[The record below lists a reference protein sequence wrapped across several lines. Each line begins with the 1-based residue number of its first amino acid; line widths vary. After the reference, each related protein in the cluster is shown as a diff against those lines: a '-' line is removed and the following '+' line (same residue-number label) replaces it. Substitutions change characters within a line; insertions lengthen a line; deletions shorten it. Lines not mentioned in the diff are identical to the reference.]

1 MEPGGNASAGIAIC
15 VAYATR
21 EEQVIIELS
30 VPDGTTIQEAI
41 QRSGVLSRCPDIDL
55 RRQGVGVFG
64 QARALD
70 YCPRNGDRIEIYRP
84 LVLDPKEARR
94 KRTSQYTSR
103 AGFKPRP

>member
-1 MEPGGNASAGIAIC
+1 MEPGGNASVAIR
-15 VAYATR
+15 VAYSTR

-30 VPDGTTIQEAI
+30 VPHGTTIQEAI
-41 QRSGVLSRCPDIDL
+41 QRSGILNRYPDIDL

-70 YCPRNGDRIEIYRP
+70 YCPRTGDRIEIYRP

-94 KRTSQYTSR
+94 KR
-103 AGFKPRP
+103 KKLI

>member
-1 MEPGGNASAGIAIC
+1 MEPGGNASVAIR

-30 VPDGTTIQEAI
+30 VPHGTTIQEAI
-41 QRSGVLSRCPDIDL
+41 QRSGILNRYPDIDL

-70 YCPRNGDRIEIYRP
+70 YCPRTGDRIEIYRP

-94 KRTSQYTSR
+94 KRKKSI
-103 AGFKPRP
+103 

>member
-1 MEPGGNASAGIAIC
+1 MEPGSNASIAIR
-15 VAYATR
+15 VAYSTR

-30 VPDGTTIQEAI
+30 VPHGTTIQEAI
-41 QRSGVLSRCPDIDL
+41 RRSGILNRYPDIDL

-70 YCPRNGDRIEIYRP
+70 YCPRTGDRIEIYRP

-94 KRTSQYTSR
+94 KRKKSI
-103 AGFKPRP
+103 

>member
-1 MEPGGNASAGIAIC
+1 MEPGGNASAAIAIR

-30 VPDGTTIQEAI
+30 VADGTTIQEAI
-41 QRSGVLSRCPDIDL
+41 QRSGILNRYPDIDL

-70 YCPRNGDRIEIYRP
+70 YCPRTGDRIEIYRP

-94 KRTSQYTSR
+94 KGKKSI
-103 AGFKPRP
+103 

>member
-1 MEPGGNASAGIAIC
+1 MEPGGNASVAIR

-21 EEQVIIELS
+21 EEQVIIELT
-30 VPDGTTIQEAI
+30 VPDGTTIQDAI
-41 QRSGVLSRCPDIDL
+41 QRSGILSRYPDIDL

-70 YCPRNGDRIEIYRP
+70 YCPRTGDRIEIYRP

-94 KRTSQYTSR
+94 KRKNKSFR
-103 AGFKPRP
+103 

>member
-1 MEPGGNASAGIAIC
+1 MEPGGNASVAIR

-30 VPDGTTIQEAI
+30 VPKGTTIQEAI
-41 QRSGVLSRCPDIDL
+41 ERSGILNRYPDIDL

-70 YCPRNGDRIEIYRP
+70 YCPRTGDRIEIYRP

-94 KRTSQYTSR
+94 KRKKSI
-103 AGFKPRP
+103 

>member
-1 MEPGGNASAGIAIC
+1 MLAPVAIR

-41 QRSGVLSRCPDIDL
+41 QRSGILNRYPDIDL

-70 YCPRNGDRIEIYRP
+70 YCPRTGDRIEIYRP

-94 KRTSQYTSR
+94 KRKKSI
-103 AGFKPRP
+103 

>member
-1 MEPGGNASAGIAIC
+1 MEPSGNASATIAIR

-21 EEQVIIELS
+21 EEQVILELS

-41 QRSGVLSRCPDIDL
+41 ERSGILNRYPDIDL

-64 QARALD
+64 QARPLD
-70 YCPRNGDRIEIYRP
+70 YCPRTGDRIEIYRP

-94 KRTSQYTSR
+94 KKIKSFR
-103 AGFKPRP
+103 

>member
-1 MEPGGNASAGIAIC
+1 MEPGGNASDAIPIR

-30 VPDGTTIQEAI
+30 VPDGTTIREAI
-41 QRSGVLSRCPDIDL
+41 QSSGILNRYPDIDL

-70 YCPRNGDRIEIYRP
+70 YCPRTGDRIEIYRP

-94 KRTSQYTSR
+94 KRKKSI
-103 AGFKPRP
+103 

>member
-1 MEPGGNASAGIAIC
+1 MEPGGNASVAIR

-30 VPDGTTIQEAI
+30 VPDGTTIQDAI
-41 QRSGVLSRCPDIDL
+41 RRSGILSRYPDIDL

-70 YCPRNGDRIEIYRP
+70 YCPRTGDRIEIYRR
-84 LVLDPKEARR
+84 LALDPKEARR
-94 KRTSQYTSR
+94 KRKNKSFR
-103 AGFKPRP
+103 